1 MIDNNKQFLSQQLLW
16 IGISLGISL
25 AISFLIP
32 FPLSLP
38 VIIVVFILLSY
49 YIRNRAMKKMG
60 MAGSVFGGNGSSVS
74 YYCMSCGTKHNQAAC
89 PRCGSKMKRVGS

>member
-25 AISFLIP
+25 TISFLIP
-32 FPLSLP
+32 FPFSLP
-38 VIIVVFILLSY
+38 IIIIVFIMLSY

-60 MAGSVFGGNGSSVS
+60 MTGSVFGGTGSSIS
-74 YYCMSCGTKHNQAAC
+74 YYCMSCGTKHDQSSC

>member
-25 AISFLIP
+25 TISFLIP
-32 FPLSLP
+32 FPFSLP
-38 VIIVVFILLSY
+38 IIIIVFIMLSY

-60 MAGSVFGGNGSSVS
+60 MTGSVFGGSGSS
-74 YYCMSCGTKHNQAAC
+74 
-89 PRCGSKMKRVGS
+89 